1 MISIYIILALLQKID
16 LFYVRSKLSKKR
28 WEQTIDILKYE
39 KIENNNE
46 SDDYDDDDDDGVFSL
61 ALII

>member
-1 MISIYIILALLQKID
+1 MISIYIILALLQK
-16 LFYVRSKLSKKR
+16 KLICFTFVQSYQKKKKR

-46 SDDYDDDDDDGVFSL
+46 SDDDDGVFSL